1 MYPALAVLQAKNLLE
16 SDSSSPVLWVG
27 GAGGMEVDLVTR
39 AGIPFQTIPAAGL
52 HGVGLKALPGNL
64 VRIAQG
70 FRRSRQILREF
81 QPDVALFTGGFV
93 AAPVALAIRT
103 IARRPKIYLY
113 VPDIEPGLALKSLG
127 RLADRI
133 AVTAR
138 ESIPFFTNPK
148 RVVVTGYPTRAELA
162 RWDRKD
168 AQAALELDPALPT
181 LLVFGG
187 SKGARSINLA
197 RLASLTELLAE
208 MQIVH
213 ISGSL
218 DWETVSTAR
227 LSLPENLRSR
237 YHAYP
242 YLHETMGAAL
252 SAADLVV
259 SRAGASSLGEFPLFS
274 LPAVLVPYPYAWRYQ
289 KVNAEHLANQGA
301 AVLLED
307 HRLQGELAGTV
318 LALMHDGG
326 RRAGM
331 ASAMAALQKPD
342 AARAIVQDL
351 LDLSLAQRSA

>member
-1 MYPALAVLQAKNLLE
+1 M
-16 SDSSSPVLWVG
+16 LWIG

-39 AGIPFQTIPAAGL
+39 AGIPFQAIPAAGL

-64 VRIAQG
+64 VHIAQG

-81 QPDVALFTGGFV
+81 QPDVAFFTGGYI

-103 IARRPKIYLY
+103 MRRRPKIYLY
-113 VPDIEPGLALKSLG
+113 VPDIEPGLALKTLA

-133 AVTAR
+133 AVTAE
-138 ESIPFFTNPK
+138 ESMAFLDRSG
-148 RVVVTGYPTRAELA
+148 RVKITGYPTRAELA
-162 RWDRKD
+162 RWQRSE
-168 AQAALELDPALPT
+168 AQAALDLDPSLPT

-197 RLASLTELLAE
+197 LLASLPALLAE
-208 MQIVH
+208 IQIIH

-218 DWETVSTAR
+218 DWETVSAAR
-227 LSLPENLRSR
+227 QSLPEDLRLR

-259 SRAGASSLGEFPLFS
+259 SRAGASALGEFPLFG
-274 LPAVLVPYPYAWRYQ
+274 LPAVLVPYPHTWRYQ
-289 KVNAEHLANQGA
+289 KVNAEHLAGRGA

-307 HRLQGELAGTV
+307 HRLQDELTGLV
-318 LALMHDGG
+318 LDLIHDSL

-331 ASAMAALQKPD
+331 AGAMAALHKPE

>member
-16 SDSSSPVLWVG
+16 KEKPSPVLWIG

-39 AGIPFQTIPAAGL
+39 AGISFQAIPAAGL

-64 VRIAQG
+64 VRIYQG

-81 QPDVALFTGGFV
+81 KPDVAFFTGGYI
-93 AAPVALAIRT
+93 APPVAFAIRT
-103 IARRPKIYLY
+103 IRRRPKIYLY
-113 VPDIEPGLALKSLG
+113 VPDIEPGLALKTLA

-133 AVTAR
+133 AVTAA
-138 ESIPFFTNPK
+138 ESIAFFNHPG
-148 RVVVTGYPTRAELA
+148 RVKVTGYPTRAELA
-162 RWDRKD
+162 RWGRTE
-168 AQAALELDPALPT
+168 AQAALDLDPSLPT

-197 RLASLTELLAE
+197 LLASLPVLLAE

-218 DWETVSTAR
+218 DWETVSAAR
-227 LSLPENLRSR
+227 QSLPEDLRLH
-237 YHAYP
+237 YHTYP

-259 SRAGASSLGEFPLFS
+259 SRAGASSLGEFPLFG
-274 LPAVLVPYPYAWRYQ
+274 LPAVLVPYPHAWRYQ
-289 KVNAEHLANQGA
+289 KVNAQHLVRQGA

-307 HRLQGELAGTV
+307 HRLTAELTSLV
-318 LALMHDGG
+318 FELMRDTN
-326 RRAGM
+326 RRASM
-331 ASAMAALQKPD
+331 AHAMADLYSPD
-342 AARAIVQDL
+342 AAQAIFQDL
-351 LDLSLAQRSA
+351 LDLSLVQRRA